1 MGYFSSVYNETGLVG
16 VSASFF
22 DGGDSKQLVDI
33 LCGELEAVG
42 NGKFTDEELQRA
54 KNATI
59 SQVLYNLES
68 KGIICEDIGRQ
79 VLLYGKR
86 FPVSEYLDDLQKV
99 TKKDVADGVKAL
111 LKSKPTLATM
121 GSDADKVYGDIVK
134 RFG

>member
-1 MGYFSSVYNETGLVG
+1 MST
-16 VSASFF
+16 SFF
-22 DGGDSKQLVDI
+22 GDDSGPLVDA
-33 LCGELEAVG
+33 LCGEIEAIAK
-42 NGKFTDEELQRA
+42 GKFTDEELQRA
-54 KNATI
+54 KNASV

-86 FPVSEYLDDLQKV
+86 FPVSEYLADLQKV
-99 TKKDVADGVKAL
+99 TKKDVADGVKTL

-121 GSDADKVYGDIVK
+121 GVNADTVYGDIVK